1 MLKISRF
8 TCENLESGCVTD
20 ERHPRFSFTMESD
33 RDNNSLKEAVL
44 SVNGWTCRTKEQI
57 GLVYAGEPL
66 EPFTTY
72 RAEITAEDR
81 YGETAAS
88 ELTFE
93 TGRFAVPWDAK
104 WISDPAFEFTAK
116 KISPVPM
123 TFRRKFTLEKDLR
136 CAKIFATALGIY
148 ELTLNG
154 KKVGDQYFAPGFT
167 SYNKNLQYQTYDVTP
182 LLEKENLLYADVAG
196 GWAVGSYVFTRK
208 NRVSA
213 DRQALL
219 LEIRLE
225 YADGTS
231 EVIGTGP
238 DWDVTE
244 DGHYRMADIYDGETY
259 NALVDPEKIPWRKA
273 GIEKLRI
280 SPELKAAYGSP
291 VRAHEI
297 LKPVS
302 TNRIGEELICD
313 FGQNFAGVVHLKL
326 KGTAGQTI
334 MVRHAEILNPDGTL
348 NTMFLRTAKAT
359 ATYICRD
366 GEQEYSPRMTYM
378 GFRYVSITGI
388 PEEDIE
394 VSAFALYSDVPQTGS
409 FSCSD
414 PMLNRLQE
422 NILWGA
428 RSNFVEI
435 PTDCPQRDERLGW
448 TGDIALFSPTAC
460 FNFDMSR
467 FLEKWLKDVQAE
479 QLPTGGIPN
488 TVPAQ
493 GYGFPATMP
502 TMAIDF
508 WGDACILVPWAEYK
522 ARGDVKILRDFYPM
536 MKKYVKACRFWAG
549 LFSVGKRRYIWNTP
563 SVLHFGD
570 WVAPDVP
577 KMSQWQGR
585 SRWTATA
592 SLCNTSAVL
601 SKIARIL
608 GHDEEAKEFLAL
620 SRKTAKA
627 YRDVFTDGNGKLKE
641 EFQTGYVLPLYFG
654 MLKGEEKENAAK
666 NLAALAGRADYCI
679 GTGFPG
685 TPYILFALADNGC
698 LDAAYKMLLNQ
709 KCPSWLYEVKM
720 GATTIW
726 ERWDGLD
733 ENGVCPIGNDGTDL
747 MISYNHYASGAV
759 GDFLYRRVA
768 GIEAVSAGYRKFRV
782 APMPG
787 GGLTGARGSVRTPY
801 GTIASEW
808 THENEQ
814 FDITVQVPMGT
825 VCELMLPD
833 GSREKI
839 HSGKHSRSIR
849 LKQTAAVQR

>member
-1 MLKISRF
+1 MLKVTRF
-8 TCENLESGCVTD
+8 TCENLEKGCVTD
-20 ERHPRFSFTMESD
+20 ERHPRFSFTLE
-33 RDNNSLKEAVL
+33 RDHEKNSLEEAYL
-44 SVNGWTCRTKEQI
+44 TVNGWSCTTKEQI
-57 GLVYAGEPL
+57 GIAYAGEPL
-66 EPFTTY
+66 KPFTVY
-72 RAEITAEDR
+72 AAELKVQDR
-81 YGETAAS
+81 YGEEAKAS
-88 ELTFE
+88 LTFE
-93 TGRFAVPWDAK
+93 TGRLDTPWDAD
-104 WISDPAFEFTAK
+104 WISDASYHFTEK
-116 KISPVPM
+116 KVSPVPM
-123 TFRRKFTLEKDLR
+123 TFRKSFSLEKEVR
-136 CAKIFATALGIY
+136 SAKIYATAMGIY

-154 KKVGDQYFAPGFT
+154 SKVGDQYFAPGFT
-167 SYNKNLQYQTYDVTP
+167 SYKTSLQYQTYNVTS
-182 LLEKENLLYADVAG
+182 LLQKENILYADVAG
-196 GWAVGSYVFTRK
+196 GWAAGSYVFTRK
-208 NRVSA
+208 NRISA

-219 LEIRLE
+219 MEIRLE

-231 EVIGTGP
+231 EVIGTDL

-244 DGHYRMADIYDGETY
+244 DGNYRMADIYDGETY
-259 NALVDPEKIPWRKA
+259 DARVNLEGIAWRSA
-273 GIEKLRI
+273 ERENLRVHPAI
-280 SPELKAAYGSP
+280 LAAYGAP
-291 VRAHEI
+291 VRAHEE

-302 TNRIGEELICD
+302 CTHVGEELIYD
-313 FGQNFAGVVHLKL
+313 FGQNFAGVVCLKL
-326 KGTAGQTI
+326 RGKEGQTVT
-334 MVRHAEILNPDGTL
+334 VRHAEVLNPDGTL
-348 NTMFLRTAKAT
+348 NTTFLRTAKAT

-378 GFRYVSITGI
+378 GFRYAAVSGI
-388 PEEDIE
+388 SEEDVS
-394 VSAFALYSDVPQTGS
+394 VSAFALYSDVRSIGS
-409 FSCSD
+409 FACSD
-414 PMLNRLQE
+414 SMLNRLQE
-422 NILWGA
+422 NIRWGA

-460 FNFDMSR
+460 YNFDMSR

-502 TMAIDF
+502 TIAVDF
-508 WGDACILVPWAEYK
+508 WGDACVLVPWAEYC
-522 ARGDVKILRDFYPM
+522 ARGDVKLLEEYYPM

-549 LFSVGKRRYIWNTP
+549 LFSFGKKKYIWDTP
-563 SVLHFGD
+563 AVLHFGD

-585 SRWTATA
+585 SKWTATA
-592 SLCNTSAVL
+592 SLCNTSMTLAR
-601 SKIARIL
+601 IAKIL
-608 GHDEEAKEFLAL
+608 GHEEEAKEFRAV
-620 SRKTAKA
+620 SRKAAKA

-641 EFQTGYVLPLYFG
+641 EFQTGYVLPLYFN
-654 MLKGEEKENAAK
+654 MLEGSEKENAAK
-666 NLAALAGRADYCI
+666 NLAALAEGADYCI

-698 LDAAYKMLLNQ
+698 RDAAYKMLMNQ

-768 GIEAVSAGYRKFRV
+768 GIEAVSAGYKRFRV

-787 GGLTGARGSVRTPY
+787 GGLTSARGSVETPY
-801 GTIASEW
+801 GTIVSDWKIEDGRF
-808 THENEQ
+808 EIN
-814 FDITVQVPMGT
+814 VQVPMGT
-825 VCELMLPD
+825 VCRLEMPD
-833 GSREKI
+833 GTVEKLY
-839 HSGKHSRSIR
+839 SGTYVRSC
-849 LKQTAAVQR
+849 AVKME